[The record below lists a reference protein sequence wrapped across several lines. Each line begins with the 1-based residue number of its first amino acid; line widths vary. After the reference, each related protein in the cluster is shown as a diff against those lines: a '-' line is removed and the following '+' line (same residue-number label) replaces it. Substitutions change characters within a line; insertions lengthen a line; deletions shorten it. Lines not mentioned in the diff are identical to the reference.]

1 MLTSPLLFAAGV
13 FWAELGSLK
22 TRDNTGRRR
31 LPRDERS
38 EGGSC
43 LYHVSTPRFTETW
56 LARCTAIYYLR

>member
-31 LPRDERS
+31 LPGDGRV

-43 LYHVSTPRFTETW
+43 LYHVRTPRFTEMR
-56 LARCTAIYYLR
+56 LARGTAIYYLR